1 MEPARRE
8 AATRY
13 VLLGA
18 IDALGAASGYE
29 VRQLIQLAIGNFW
42 NESFGQIY
50 PALKDLA
57 GEGLIAPADEDI
69 GPREQRRFKITD
81 DGRAALSAWV
91 RKTPHPDRPRSE
103 LLLKLFFGKFGNPE
117 WAREVLTKAR
127 DQYDAAQKVAS
138 AGFDQTLA
146 EDSADPSL
154 VYYLM
159 VADAGRTIQAARKQ
173 WAVRALA
180 MLDAFE
186 RGGNAAVIE
195 FVSRNTSKT

>member
-1 MEPARRE
+1 MRE

-18 IDALGAASGYE
+18 IDVLKKASGYE
-29 VRQLIQLAIGNFW
+29 IKQLIQLAIGNFW

-57 GEGLIAPADEDI
+57 GEGLIAAADEDL
-69 GPREQRRFKITD
+69 GPRDQRRFKMTD
-81 DGRAALSAWV
+81 AGREALSAWV

-103 LLLKLFFGKFGNPE
+103 LLLKLFFGKFAGPD
-117 WAREVLTKAR
+117 WARGILTAAR
-127 DQYDAAQKVAS
+127 GQYEAAKKIA
-138 AGFDQTLA
+138 AMGFDQTLA
-146 EDSADPSL
+146 EDAADPSL

-159 VADAGRTIQAARKQ
+159 VTDAGRTIQAARQQ
-173 WAVRALA
+173 WAERALT

-186 RGGNAAVIE
+186 RGGNAALIALVA
-195 FVSRNTSKT
+195 TDKSKP

>member
-1 MEPARRE
+1 MRE

-18 IDALGAASGYE
+18 IDALKAASGYE
-29 VRQLIQLAIGNFW
+29 IKQLIQLAIGNFW

-57 GEGLIAPADEDI
+57 GEGLIAATDEDI

-81 DGRAALSAWV
+81 AGREALSAWV
-91 RKTPHPDRPRSE
+91 RKPPYPDRPRSE
-103 LLLKLFFGKFGNPE
+103 LLLKLFFGKFADPD
-117 WAREVLTKAR
+117 WARDALTAAR
-127 DQYDAAQKVAS
+127 DQYGKAQKIA
-138 AGFDQTLA
+138 AMGFDQTLS
-146 EDSADPSL
+146 EDAADPSL
-154 VYYLM
+154 VYYLI

-173 WAVRALA
+173 WAEHALK

-186 RGGNAAVIE
+186 RGGNAAVIALVTDE
-195 FVSRNTSKT
+195 NSKL